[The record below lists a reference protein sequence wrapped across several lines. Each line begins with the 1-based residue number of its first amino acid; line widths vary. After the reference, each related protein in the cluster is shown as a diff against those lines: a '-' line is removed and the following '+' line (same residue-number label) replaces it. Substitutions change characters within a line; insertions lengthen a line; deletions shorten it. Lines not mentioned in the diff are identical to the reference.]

1 MKKKNPENYIYLL
14 AGLVF
19 LTGIIL
25 LSYFSF
31 QYFVRGRSPISLIV
45 SQKLAEQ
52 PVGNIECDYQ
62 RILDGV
68 CVDSVDKINPE
79 LVAVMIENHYEARP
93 QAGLASASIVYE
105 APVEANYT
113 RFMAIYPVGDEVNKI
128 GPVRSA
134 RPYYL
139 DWLAEYGTPLYMHV
153 GGSPDALNIIKSR
166 NIFDLNEFYRGWF
179 YWRADGRS
187 APHNVYTSSKLWEKA
202 LLDYT
207 EDYEDNKYEGW
218 SFVTTSP
225 DHLTTLPPDHTVTDI
240 TVSFLPPVYEAV
252 WKYSSTT
259 NKYGRYQMG
268 ETHVDDDGTNILAD
282 NVIVQKVSAKVL
294 DEVGRQEITTIGK
307 GDLLVFKNGGVL
319 EGYWEKSGAYA
330 RTKFYYNNS
339 NEIRLNPGKTWV
351 EIVSQFNSVS
361 Y

>member
-1 MKKKNPENYIYLL
+1 MPKKNTENYIYLL

-19 LTGIIL
+19 LTGVVL
-25 LSYFSF
+25 LSYFSY
-31 QYFVRGRSPISLIV
+31 QYFTNHRSQIPNVDGTDTVFQS
-45 SQKLAEQ
+45 
-52 PVGNIECDYQ
+52 GDNIKCDYQ

-68 CVDSVDKINPE
+68 CVDSVDKVNPE
-79 LVAVMIENHYEARP
+79 LVAVMIENHFSARP

-113 RFMAIYPVGDEVNKI
+113 RFMAIYPVGEDVNKI

-153 GGSPDALNIIKSR
+153 GGSPDALDIIKSR

-179 YWRADGRS
+179 YWRADVRS

-202 LLDYT
+202 LSDYT

-218 SFVTTSP
+218 SFVTTTIKSP
-225 DHLTTLPPDHTVTDI
+225 LGGGLGGVGNI

-259 NKYGRYQMG
+259 NKYARYQMG
-268 ETHVDDDGTNILAD
+268 EVHVDDDGINILAD
-282 NVIVQKVSAKVL
+282 NVVVQKVSAKVL
-294 DEVGRQEITTIGK
+294 DEVGRQEIMTIGK

-319 EGYWEKSGAYA
+319 EGYWEKSGVYA
-330 RTKFYYNNS
+330 RTKFYYNNGQ
-339 NEIRLNPGKTWV
+339 EIKLNQGKIWV

>member
-1 MKKKNPENYIYLL
+1 M
-14 AGLVF
+14 
-19 LTGIIL
+19 TGIVL
-25 LSYFSF
+25 LSYFSY
-31 QYFVRGRSPISLIV
+31 QYFVRGRSPISFIV
-45 SQKLAEQ
+45 NQKLVEQ
-52 PVGNIECDYQ
+52 PAENIRCDYQ

-68 CVDSVDKINPE
+68 CVNNADKINPE

-113 RFMAIYPVGDEVNKI
+113 RFMVIYPVGEEVNRI

-218 SFVTTSP
+218 SFVTTTIKSP
-225 DHLTTLPPDHTVTDI
+225 LEGGLGGVRDI
-240 TVSFLPPVYEAV
+240 TVSFLPPVYETV

-259 NKYGRYQMG
+259 NKYARYQMG
-268 ETHVDDDGTNILAD
+268 ESHVDDDGTNIMAD
-282 NVIVQKVSAKVL
+282 NVIIQKVRAKVL

-319 EGYWEKSGAYA
+319 EGYWEKSSTYA
-330 RTKFYYNNS
+330 RTKFYYNNGQ
-339 NEIRLNPGKTWV
+339 EIKLNLGKTWV